1 MRIYSFNV
9 NGLRAILKKDFLTWV
24 ESCQPDILCL
34 QETKLSDSD
43 FSIDIPGYHQYYSCA
58 EKKGYSGTAIFS
70 KSEPIAVTEGIGVE
84 EHDHEGRTLIA
95 EYENF
100 YLVCVY
106 VPNSQDELRRLD
118 YRQVWNK
125 AFEDFV
131 SSLKERKPVIFCGDL
146 NVANQEIDIRN
157 PKTNVRNA
165 GFTIEERNDFSRL
178 LSRGF
183 IDTFRYLH
191 PEEVKY
197 SWWSYRFKAREK
209 NVGWRIDYFV
219 ISEDLKDKLKS
230 AEIHNEVYG
239 SDHCPV
245 SIDIDL

>member
-146 NVANQEIDIRN
+146 NVAHQEIDIRN

-209 NVGWRIDYFV
+209 YVGWRIDYFV

>member
-1 MRIYSFNV
+1 M
-9 NGLRAILKKDFLTWV
+9 
-24 ESCQPDILCL
+24 
-34 QETKLSDSD
+34 
-43 FSIDIPGYHQYYSCA
+43 
-58 EKKGYSGTAIFS
+58 
-70 KSEPIAVTEGIGVE
+70 E

-146 NVANQEIDIRN
+146 NVAHQEIDIRN

>member
-84 EHDHEGRTLIA
+84 DHDHEGRTLIA

-146 NVANQEIDIRN
+146 NVAHQEIDIRN

>member
-9 NGLRAILKKDFLTWV
+9 NGLRAILKKNFLTWV

-34 QETKLSDSD
+34 QETKLSDKD
-43 FSIDIPGYHQYYSCA
+43 FSIDIPGYHQYYSYA

-131 SSLKERKPVIFCGDL
+131 ASLKERKPVVFCGDL
-146 NVANQEIDIRN
+146 NVAHQEIDIRN

-230 AEIHNEVYG
+230 AEIHNEVFG

>member
-24 ESCQPDILCL
+24 ESCQPDMLCL

-70 KSEPIAVTEGIGVE
+70 KSEPIAVTEGIGVK

-146 NVANQEIDIRN
+146 NVAHQEIDIRN

>member
-34 QETKLSDSD
+34 QETKLSDKD

-131 SSLKERKPVIFCGDL
+131 TSLKERKPVVFCGDL
-146 NVANQEIDIRN
+146 NVAHQEIDIRN

-230 AEIHNEVYG
+230 AEIHNEVFG

>member
-34 QETKLSDSD
+34 QETKLSDKD

-58 EKKGYSGTAIFS
+58 DKKGYSGTAIFS

-146 NVANQEIDIRN
+146 NVAHQEIDIRN

-230 AEIHNEVYG
+230 AEIHNEVFG

>member
-34 QETKLSDSD
+34 QETKLSDKD

-131 SSLKERKPVIFCGDL
+131 SSLKERKPLVFCGDL
-146 NVANQEIDIRN
+146 NVAHQEIDIRN

-230 AEIHNEVYG
+230 AEIHNEVFG